1 MANLKKGMKQVLK
14 VTTGVDIIEVERIKK
29 AIEDLGDSFL
39 ENIYTEKEIQY
50 CEKSPVM
57 KYQRYATR
65 FAAKEAVYKAL
76 SEFVNSRE
84 DIIWKNIEDVK
95 TESGKTYINVDKLR
109 QNMSKTVDNF
119 TLESIDVSLSHVKEL
134 AVANTVV
141 IWSERRRDGAF

>member
-1 MANLKKGMKQVLK
+1 MTNLKKGMKQVLK

-84 DIIWKNIEDVK
+84 DIIWKNIEVLK
-95 TESGKTYINVDKLR
+95 SECGKPYVNVDKLR
-109 QNMSKTVDNF
+109 ENMSKVVDNF
-119 TLESIDVSLSHVKEL
+119 ELESIDVSLSHIAEF
-134 AVANTVV
+134 AVASVV
-141 IWSERRRDGAF
+141 ILVEK

>member
-1 MANLKKGMKQVLK
+1 MKI
-14 VTTGVDIIEVERIKK
+14 TTGIDIIEVDRIKK

-76 SEFVNSRE
+76 SEFVNGRE
-84 DIIWKNIEDVK
+84 DIIWKNIEVLK
-95 TESGKTYINVDKLR
+95 SECGKPYINVDKLR
-109 QNMSKTVDNF
+109 ENMSKAVDNF
-119 TLESIDVSLSHVKEL
+119 ELESIDVSLSHIRDF
-134 AVANTVV
+134 AVASVV
-141 IWSERRRDGAF
+141 VVAK